1 MPSCQEPLPEQP
13 SSAAAQV
20 AAQPQTSVTKAAA
33 VAVEEALQA
42 TGLEPKRD
50 AAAGEAAAEA
60 AAELQPTPAG
70 ENFALPEGVDPLAVV
85 LLRRR
90 GGPEGTTAATAAMG
104 GPPPDL
110 PSDSTS
116 DMSETAGDNVATD
129 AEAAVSSAPA
139 QPSTATAS
147 QPTDMETVKASKP
160 GIPPPTTSHVQVRTL
175 VMETSL
181 QN

>member
-20 AAQPQTSVTKAAA
+20 AAQPQTSVSKAAA

-60 AAELQPTPAG
+60 AAELQPTPPG
-70 ENFALPEGVDPLAVV
+70 ESFALPEGVDPLAVV

-90 GGPEGTTAATAAMG
+90 GDPEGTTAATAAMG

-139 QPSTATAS
+139 QPSTVTAS
-147 QPTDMETVKASKP
+147 QPTDMDTVKASKP

-175 VMETSL
+175 VMEISL
-181 QN
+181 QD